1 MKLTIV
7 LTAVVCFVGLMF
19 GSQTSTA
26 NRATSIS
33 TTAGAQAER
42 KMPEAIQLATESKL
56 GSVTFNH
63 ANHVT
68 KNYNVA
74 GTAPIA
80 CTECHHTAQPASE
93 VAKRPP
99 LQSAWP
105 KDRTDALTPETFKDP
120 KSPEVIGCRSCHART
135 GEKPKVWPEIPQIK
149 YEGGTAMIT
158 LNNQQAF
165 HRNCG
170 GCHDAA
176 AKERPTIKAP
186 KTSQCTLCHKK

>member
-33 TTAGAQAER
+33 TTAGAQVER

-80 CTECHHTAQPASE
+80 CTECHHTAQP
-93 VAKRPP
+93 
-99 LQSAWP
+99 
-105 KDRTDALTPETFKDP
+105 
-120 KSPEVIGCRSCHART
+120 IGCRSCHART